1 MPSASGA
8 NGVAAARSG
17 PKKWQ
22 FINTNEPKKTQDKAV
37 ISIVRA
43 HAMRSV
49 RRNQRLKIM
58 AQHQKSRTI
67 KPPEFDHAGSSV
79 TAEQSVQMKSNDWS
93 IGDKAD
99 TDGPMTV
106 CDMLSELELITLGLL
121 ATRKEAE
128 TSVERDEYSQWSE
141 YWQRYGED
149 EMRAAKLLSLGKCRT
164 ESPKSLVGD
173 GVFDPFDALPIAGYS
188 KYTSRLLNHCKYLL
202 RNTFL
207 FGPRRYDTRMFTNP
221 FFL

>member
-8 NGVAAARSG
+8 NGIAAARSG

-22 FINTNEPKKTQDKAV
+22 FINNNEPKKTQDKGV

-58 AQHQKSRTI
+58 AQHQKSRKI
-67 KPPEFDHAGSSV
+67 KAPEVDHADSSV
-79 TAEQSVQMKSNDWS
+79 TAEQSVQMKSNDWF

-99 TDGPMTV
+99 TEGPTTV
-106 CDMLSELELITLGLL
+106 CNMISELELITLGLL
-121 ATRKEAE
+121 ATRNEAE
-128 TSVERDEYSQWSE
+128 IEAEPDEDSQWSE

-149 EMRAAKLLSLGKCRT
+149 EMRAAKLLSLGTCPT
-164 ESPKSLVGD
+164 ENPKSLVGD
-173 GVFDPFDALPIAGYS
+173 GVFDPFNALPIAGYS
-188 KYTSRLLNHCKYLL
+188 KYTSHVLNHCKYLL

-207 FGPRRYDTRMFTNP
+207 FGPGHYDTRMFTDP
-221 FFL
+221 FSP

>member
-8 NGVAAARSG
+8 NGIAAAGSG

-22 FINTNEPKKTQDKAV
+22 FININEPKRTQDKGV

-58 AQHQKSRTI
+58 AQHQKSRKT
-67 KPPEFDHAGSSV
+67 KAPEFDHADSSV
-79 TAEQSVQMKSNDWS
+79 ETEQSVQMESNDWF
-93 IGDKAD
+93 IDDKAD
-99 TDGPMTV
+99 TDGPTTI
-106 CDMLSELELITLGLL
+106 CNMLSELELINLGLQ
-121 ATRKEAE
+121 ATRNEAE
-128 TSVERDEYSQWSE
+128 ISAERDEDSQWSE

-149 EMRAAKLLSLGKCRT
+149 EMRATKLLSLETCRN

-173 GVFDPFDALPIAGYS
+173 GVFDPFNALPIAGYS
-188 KYTSRLLNHCKYLL
+188 KYTSHVLNHCKFLL

-207 FGPRRYDTRMFTNP
+207 FGPGHYDTRMFTDHFP
-221 FFL
+221 P